1 MTRRTTRE
9 HVAPPF
15 RGNALLRSLSTA
27 GCAVAVLLM
36 SGCVA
41 TGPMTWIQNGF
52 KVGPNYGRPP
62 APVAPEWIEA
72 NDARVQGRQLRDGDW
87 WNVFGDSRL
96 TTLIHTAYQQ
106 NPSLRAVGTR
116 VLQARAQQAI
126 AAGNLFPQTQEATG
140 SYSRVALSH
149 NAFNNPSAFESA
161 SRFPTPPGLP
171 IGNFYSDWTA
181 GFNLSWELDFWG
193 RYRRAI
199 ESANGN
205 LDASVENYD
214 DALVTLLADVATNY
228 VQFRVAQQRIKI
240 ARDNIRKQEAVVAKA
255 EQQAKVGTL
264 APYDVEQLR
273 TLLEQTRSTV
283 PALQIA
289 QGQANDTLCILLGF
303 PPHDLEPELGKGP
316 ELGNDP
322 MPNTPTWVAAGIPA
336 DLLRRRPDVL
346 SAERQ
351 VAAQSA
357 QIGVAEADLYPTI
370 FINGTLGWEAPSL
383 SKLFESNSFFGTITP
398 NFRWNILNYGR
409 IVNNVHLQQAKTEE
423 LIATYQSRVLSA
435 AQDVQTALR
444 GFLRSQ
450 DQAENL
456 GRGVK
461 AAVAAADTGLQVF
474 ETQKADA
481 NRLYTL
487 YSTRLQEQDNLAVVQ
502 GNVALNLISVYRA
515 LGGGWQIRGQDAR
528 CCKARTAEVP
538 PDEVP
543 AAPPTAVGPTSSL
556 RPADVAPDETPLASP
571 SVVEPTS
578 SLRTADIAPD
588 FSAAAFAVGRRPDLK
603 RPDHRRHAGR
613 GAGRRRDGTGPATRS
628 RSSTR

>member
-1 MTRRTTRE
+1 M
-9 HVAPPF
+9 
-15 RGNALLRSLSTA
+15 
-27 GCAVAVLLM
+27 VAVLLTG
-36 SGCVA
+36 GCVA
-41 TGPMTWIQNGF
+41 TDPMTWIHNGF

-72 NDARVQGRQLRDGDW
+72 NDARVQGRQPRDGDW
-87 WNVFGDSRL
+87 WNVFGDS
-96 TTLIHTAYQQ
+96 TLNSLVHTAYQQ
-106 NPSLRAVGTR
+106 NPNLRAVGTR

-126 AAGNLFPQTQEATG
+126 AAGNLFAQTQEATG

-149 NAFNNPSAFESA
+149 NAFNNPAAFSELT
-161 SRFPTPPGLP
+161 RTPIPPGVP
-171 IGNFYSDWTA
+171 VGNFYPDITA

-199 ESANGN
+199 ESANGS

-228 VQFRVAQQRIKI
+228 VQFRVAQQRIRI
-240 ARDNIRKQEAVVAKA
+240 ARDNIRKQEGLVATA
-255 EQQAKVGTL
+255 DQQAKVGTL
-264 APYDVEQLR
+264 APYDAEQLQ

-283 PALQIA
+283 PALRIA
-289 QGQANDTLCILLGF
+289 QGQANDTLCILLGV
-303 PPHDLEPELGKGP
+303 PPHDLEPELGAGP
-316 ELGNDP
+316 ELGNEP

-336 DLLRRRPDVL
+336 DLLRRRPDIR

-351 VAAQSA
+351 AAAQSA

-383 SKLFESNSFFGTITP
+383 TKLFESNSFFGTITP

-409 IVNNVHLQQAKTEE
+409 IANNVRLQQAKTEE
-423 LIATYQSRVLSA
+423 LIAIYQSRVLSG

-450 DQAENL
+450 EQAENL
-456 GRGVK
+456 ARSVK

-474 ETQKADA
+474 EKKQADA

-487 YSTRLQEQDNLAVVQ
+487 YNTRLQEQDNLAVVQ

-515 LGGGWQIRGQDAR
+515 LGGGWQIRRTGCAPAPVDALSPHP
-528 CCKARTAEVP
+528 KVLPAV
-538 PDEVP
+538 DEAVVP
-543 AAPPTAVGPTSSL
+543 APKPNS
-556 RPADVAPDETPLASP
+556 PADVDRPKED
-571 SVVEPTS
+571 VEP
-578 SLRTADIAPD
+578 
-588 FSAAAFAVGRRPDLK
+588 AAAEAVVPVPNPNPPADV
-603 RPDHRRHAGR
+603 
-613 GAGRRRDGTGPATRS
+613 DGPKQGVEPAAYQSPEIEISVTVPEPKPEEQP
-628 RSSTR
+628 